1 MTDSGIAPDT
11 ETPTAPELT
20 HTPTAD
26 DHIPGSRRVSAR
38 HAIVAVLSALAVLV
52 VCDGDGIRRQG
63 EKLKPGLERDIVLA
77 VGHPAGW
84 IADQLPFA
92 DAVDAMVGWLS
103 PDEDLGNSANQFSA
117 EGGSGG
123 GRVGPQAFT
132 AEQLGLRAGAKPP
145 LRRVLVTGDSMSQ
158 PLDSRLARKLA
169 GEGVQTKRDPKLG
182 TGISHTDLLDWG
194 RYSAIQARRDRADAV
209 VVFLGAGE
217 GFPMK
222 SGRANL
228 ECCDARW
235 AAEYATR
242 VRTMISTYLRGGARH
257 VYWMLLP
264 TARDAPR
271 NKIIRV
277 VNQAIRVAAGAYGS
291 AVRLVDIP
299 AILTPGNRYR
309 DAMTIDGREQIVRD
323 PDGVH
328 LNASGAELAAGAV
341 QRALDA
347 DFKR

>member
-1 MTDSGIAPDT
+1 VTDSGIAPDT
-11 ETPTAPELT
+11 EIPTRPEDT

-26 DHIPGSRRVSAR
+26 DHVPGSRRVSAR
-38 HAIVAVLSALAVLV
+38 KAVAGLFLALALIV

-63 EKLKPGLERDIVLA
+63 EKLKPGFERDVVLA
-77 VGHPAGW
+77 IGHPAGW

-92 DAVDAMVGWLS
+92 DAVDAMTGWLS
-103 PDEDLGNSANQFSA
+103 PDEDLGNRSDTFTAD
-117 EGGSGG
+117 GGSGG

-132 AEQLGLRAGAKPP
+132 PAQLGLRAGAKPA
-145 LRRVLVTGDSMSQ
+145 LQRVLVTGDSLSQ
-158 PLDSRLARKLA
+158 PLDSRLARALA
-169 GEGVQTKRDPKLG
+169 DDGVTTKRDPKLG

-222 SGRANL
+222 SGSATL
-228 ECCDARW
+228 QCCDVRW
-235 AAEYATR
+235 AAEYSTR
-242 VRTMISTYLRGGARH
+242 VRTMMSTYLRAGADH
-257 VYWMLLP
+257 VYWLLLP
-264 TARDAPR
+264 TARDGAR

-277 VNQAIRVAAGAYGS
+277 VNQAIRVAAGAYGA

-299 AILTPGNRYR
+299 GILTPGGRYR
-309 DAMTIDGREQIVRD
+309 DAMTVDGREQIVRD

-328 LNASGAELAAGAV
+328 LNGTGAELAAAAV
-341 QRALDA
+341 QRALNG
-347 DFKR
+347 DFK